1 MGGCTIAFGQGKSNC
16 RQRTIPADP
25 EMKGPRE
32 GGLVGVMAIAALL
45 AWFAALWLIFG
56 DML

>member
-1 MGGCTIAFGQGKSNC
+1 
-16 RQRTIPADP
+16 
-25 EMKGPRE
+25 MKVPRE